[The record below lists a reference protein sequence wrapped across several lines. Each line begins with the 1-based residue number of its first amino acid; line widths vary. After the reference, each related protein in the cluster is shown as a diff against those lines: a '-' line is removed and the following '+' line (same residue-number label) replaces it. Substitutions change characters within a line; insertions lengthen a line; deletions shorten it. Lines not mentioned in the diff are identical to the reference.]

1 MPEATDQVE
10 TAEDTSSVG
19 AGLDA
24 LDTPTSAESRSWARH
39 LFRQL
44 WPPILVLVAV
54 VAIWQP
60 LWAAA
65 FCIVAALRASG
76 GGWLSGQ
83 CCTLVCSW
91 AAVRP
96 PAGWGWS
103 VPWWPGLSRPAAAG

>member
-24 LDTPTSAESRSWARH
+24 LDTPTSSEGRSWARH

-54 VAIWQP
+54 VAIWQA

-65 FCIVAALRASG
+65 FWPEYKLPAPADV
-76 GGWLSGQ
+76 
-83 CCTLVCSW
+83 W
-91 AAVRP
+91 AAIWKIIEN
-96 PAGWGWS
+96 GDIFGFLWTS
-103 VPWWPGLSRPAAAG
+103 VQDRKSVV